1 MRVAVLAV
9 LVSVTQVT
17 WAAAAEERP
26 RSERRADDM
35 REMREALATLS
46 AVIEAASRPA
56 GRVDDA
62 PWLIRESL
70 KSGVID
76 PVAMGAIVRWFLYE
90 KEEKVAGALADALD
104 EVAPRLQ
111 GVDGHRY
118 GEAARSVIGAFQ
130 GALRDAEHN
139 RRRNGDAVLRDVKPA
154 IDAAVD
160 ALREVQERLEQP
172 APEQPSHDQPV
183 ADAPTPRLEAPVP
196 VGPEE

>member
-9 LVSVTQVT
+9 LVSLAQVT
-17 WAAAAEERP
+17 WSSAADERA
-26 RSERRADDM
+26 RRDRRGDDM

-56 GRVDDA
+56 SRVDDA

-104 EVAPRLQ
+104 ELAPRLQ
-111 GVDGHRY
+111 GVDGHRH
-118 GEAARSVIGAFQ
+118 GAAARSVIGAFQ
-130 GALRDAEHN
+130 GALRDAESN
-139 RRRNGDAVLRDVKPA
+139 RRRNGDAVLREVKPA

-172 APEQPSHDQPV
+172 PAPEPRTEQPLP
-183 ADAPTPRLEAPVP
+183 
-196 VGPEE
+196 